1 MESDEMT
8 CDEMKIETA
17 DVKKTGTLDRPA
29 QILKKKQND
38 QRKTE
43 TKQVDRVAETK
54 INQSVL
60 FQMSGFWILA
70 GD

>member
-29 QILKKKQND
+29 QILKKNKTIREKQKRN
-38 QRKTE
+38 KLTE
-43 TKQVDRVAETK
+43 SQKQK
-54 INQSVL
+54 
-60 FQMSGFWILA
+60 
-70 GD
+70 